1 MSGAIVSQISLKIH
15 REIRRDRAEA
25 AFCPSR
31 LSCRLP
37 EALAIWRIAGRDRRP
52 IAMGSLRQIPMRSMI
67 GGWVS
72 LMEIKIM
79 DLPTIAV
86 IGKEGLC
93 TAGRNIVQ
101 QLWQEADAHFDEVAA
116 LGKKAPDGTYA
127 AFWGAMSDE
136 SRSFRPWTHQFT
148 RGLYLAGVE
157 THVDAAAPEGWTKWV
172 LPARKYIVVDVEPDR
187 YGEIFDEVIQVTIPG
202 KGMKL
207 AGAVCDHTEPATGK
221 SRLFFPVEPL

>member
-1 MSGAIVSQISLKIH
+1 MS
-15 REIRRDRAEA
+15 
-25 AFCPSR
+25 
-31 LSCRLP
+31 LP
-37 EALAIWRIAGRDRRP
+37 PFVPFAGSPGDLADRRSKSKTDRDG
-52 IAMGSLRQIPMRSMI
+52 IAAADPDAIDDRRQ
-67 GGWVS
+67 VS
-72 LMEIKIM
+72 LMEIKII

-157 THVDAAAPEGWTKWV
+157 THIDAAAPEGWTKWV

-187 YGEIFDEVIQVTIPG
+187 YIEIFDEVIQDTIPG

>member
-1 MSGAIVSQISLKIH
+1 MS
-15 REIRRDRAEA
+15 
-25 AFCPSR
+25 
-31 LSCRLP
+31 LP
-37 EALAIWRIAGRDRRP
+37 PFVPFAGSPGDLTDRRP
-52 IAMGSLRQIPMRSMI
+52 RPKTDRDGIAAADPDAIDDRRQ
-67 GGWVS
+67 VS
-72 LMEIKIM
+72 LMEIKII

-101 QLWQEADAHFDEVAA
+101 QLWQEADAHFGEVAA

-157 THVDAAAPEGWTKWV
+157 THIDAAAPEGWTKWV